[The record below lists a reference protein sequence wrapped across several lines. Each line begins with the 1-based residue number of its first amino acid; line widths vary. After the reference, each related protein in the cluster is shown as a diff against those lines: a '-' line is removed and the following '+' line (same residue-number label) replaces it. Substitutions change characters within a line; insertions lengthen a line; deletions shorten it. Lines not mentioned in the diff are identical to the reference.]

1 MYQVSCSTFRYKYNI
16 YFSRCKLFLPLSFLQ
31 SCEKCAKGVKPNFGV
46 RLVARLVLFLVAH
59 LVAQRVA
66 QVVARVVLH
75 GVLYKYIGHRCK
87 RIWACRYYITSPPSY
102 IRCVY
107 GNQRIWGLIYTYR
120 DGRISHSSYIKES

>member
-1 MYQVSCSTFRYKYNI
+1 MYKYNI
-16 YFSRCKLFLPLSFLQ
+16 YLLKYQNFLPSLFLR

-46 RLVARLVLFLVAH
+46 RLVARLVLFLVVH

-75 GVLYKYIGHRCK
+75 GVLYKYIGHRCGEG
-87 RIWACRYYITSPPSY
+87 WACRYYIAFLLSY

-120 DGRISHSSYIKES
+120 HQHISHLPYIKES